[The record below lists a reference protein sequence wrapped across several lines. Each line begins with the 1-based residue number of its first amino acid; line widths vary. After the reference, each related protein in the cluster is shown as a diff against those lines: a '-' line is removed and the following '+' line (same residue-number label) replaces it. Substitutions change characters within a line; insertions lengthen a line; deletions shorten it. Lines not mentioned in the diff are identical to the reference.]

1 MPVSASKA
9 TGGDFPRSSYSQ
21 FIPAQIALGHTL
33 NIFAKLVNA
42 NARKLLEAGPPA
54 SQLSG
59 GSASPAAEGLNPPVE
74 RQEGSK
80 HSLCGIRRR
89 GGLRKF
95 GRQIIQNRKQCKN
108 RLGNYC
114 AVTINEAIESINHS
128 PASEACCERRIR
140 GFYVPSTRKPQGPGA

>member
-1 MPVSASKA
+1 MVPVSASKA
-9 TGGDFPRSSYSQ
+9 TGGDLPRSSYSQ
-21 FIPAQIALGHTL
+21 FIPAQTTLGHTL
-33 NIFAKLVNA
+33 NVFAKLVNA
-42 NARKLLEAGPPA
+42 NTRKLLEAGP
-54 SQLSG
+54 QLSDS
-59 GSASPAAEGLNPPVE
+59 SAAPAPEGLNPPVE

-80 HSLCGIRRR
+80 HPLCGIRKH
-89 GGLRKF
+89 GGLRKS